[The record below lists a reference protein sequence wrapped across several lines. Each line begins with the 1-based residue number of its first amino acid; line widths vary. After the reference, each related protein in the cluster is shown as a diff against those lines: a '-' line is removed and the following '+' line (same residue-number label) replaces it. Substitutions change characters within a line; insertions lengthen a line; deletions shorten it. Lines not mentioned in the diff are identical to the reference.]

1 MTGRRAARATLLS
14 CRRMR
19 SSSSLWGLTLLS
31 MLGACVPVGGG
42 KGGAQVPAAGSET
55 EGARTFVYVGTAA
68 GEIVTFGLDQATGRL
83 RKRDTT
89 AVGRAPSGL
98 TSALS
103 GRALVAVTA
112 GGGLVSLLINPK
124 TGALT
129 TVGHA
134 STDGAQPNGVLA
146 DGSGKYVAV
155 ANQGSGTVAILPV
168 RPNGALAAASVFDAQ
183 AGARAVAFHPSNEAA
198 YVANFRAETISQYSF
213 NRGTG
218 TLTPKPDRPVV
229 MPDHS
234 GPRAVVAHPSGRW
247 LYVVNETTNTI
258 AVHAIEDHVRTLSLL
273 ALQSAST
280 LPAGWHGRKNQIAEL
295 RISRSG
301 RFIYAI
307 NRGHDSLVT
316 FAVDRATGD
325 LTLLG
330 HQPTQGQAAIAMA
343 LDPSDTFLFVAHHG
357 SSNLATFRIDETTG
371 MPAPLGTVA
380 VGAPPVAVQV
390 VRPPAD

>member
-1 MTGRRAARATLLS
+1 
-14 CRRMR
+14 
-19 SSSSLWGLTLLS
+19 
-31 MLGACVPVGGG
+31 VGGG
-42 KGGAQVPAAGSET
+42 KGGAQSPAAGSDA
-55 EGARTFVYVGTAA
+55 EGARTYVYVGTAA
-68 GEIVTFGLDQATGRL
+68 GEIVTFSLDQATGRL
-83 RKRDTT
+83 RRRETT
-89 AVGRAPSGL
+89 ALGRAPSGL
-98 TSALS
+98 ATALS

-129 TVGHA
+129 TVSRA
-134 STDGAQPNGVLA
+134 STDGAQPSGVLA
-146 DGSGKYVAV
+146 DGSGKYVAA
-155 ANQGSGTVAILPV
+155 ANQGSGTVAVLPV
-168 RPNGALAAASVFDAQ
+168 RPNGALAAASVFAAE
-183 AGARAVAFHPSNEAA
+183 AGPRAVAFHPSNEAA

-213 NRGTG
+213 NSGTG
-218 TLTPKPDRPVV
+218 TLTAKADRPVV

-234 GPRAVVAHPSGRW
+234 GPRLVVAHPNGRW
-247 LYVVNETTNTI
+247 LYVVNETSNTI
-258 AVHAIEDHVRTLSLL
+258 AVQAIEDHVRTLSLL
-273 ALQSAST
+273 ALQIAST
-280 LPAGWHGRKNQIAEL
+280 LPSGWHGRKNQIAEL

-330 HQPTQGQAAIAMA
+330 HQPTQGQAPIAMA

-371 MPAPLGTVA
+371 VPAPLGTVA
-380 VGAPPVAVQV
+380 VGAAPAAVQV